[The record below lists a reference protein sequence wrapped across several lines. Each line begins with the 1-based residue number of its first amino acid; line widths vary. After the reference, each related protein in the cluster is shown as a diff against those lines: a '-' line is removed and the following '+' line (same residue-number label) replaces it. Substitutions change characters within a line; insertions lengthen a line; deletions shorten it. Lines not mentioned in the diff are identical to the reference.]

1 MMIKVSEKAIRSL
14 IESSLSSEQQLPVK
28 TNNVVDPLEQDTV
41 VDSNFS
47 PQTKFELLNAVKN
60 AISLLPDEEAN
71 SAYDIIKTALDKY
84 LEKPDGAPKMKK
96 TPADTSDKKI
106 EENVRKQ
113 IRKILSEITPAF
125 DTSFS
130 GYEFSDEDDDDD
142 SLKKKKSD
150 KYGFKST
157 AIGNM
162 ADVGGASFDEI
173 AKDLGFAITGA
184 KAAVDKALEKLRFVV
199 KMDQDELEIL
209 VLTAMKDYI
218 KTLEK
223 TGELTPS
230 DVALLKDNPD
240 IVRTL
245 DGFREF
251 LHVYIKR
258 ARKQAGA
265 PVEESKKHK

>member
-1 MMIKVSEKAIRSL
+1 MIKVSEKAIRNL

-28 TNNVVDPLEQDTV
+28 TNNIVDPLEQETA
-41 VDSNFS
+41 VDYNFS

-60 AISLLPDEEAN
+60 AITLLPDEEAN
-71 SAYDIIKTALDKY
+71 SAYEIIKTALDKY
-84 LEKPDGAPKMKK
+84 LEKPDGAPQMKK
-96 TPADTSDKKI
+96 TPAESSDKKI

-130 GYEFSDEDDDDD
+130 GYEFSDEEDDDEP
-142 SLKKKKSD
+142 KKKKSD

-258 ARKQAGA
+258 ARKKAGA
-265 PVEESKKHK
+265 PVEESKKIK